1 MGKGRELSTIM
12 GPSRSERTC
21 KMKAVKPKKA
31 IRPKARKPKA
41 PSKAQIL
48 VVDDEM
54 DFATLIQK
62 SLSQSGYRVDAA
74 TSATQAIA
82 LQRKHSYDLALV
94 DLRMPEMTGLE
105 LLQYL
110 KVRDK
115 KIFVIIMTAYG
126 SFSVGIESLRKG
138 ACDYL
143 AKPFK
148 LNALKDKVA
157 EALHRRAQFI
167 EEQRVFP
174 QRSTMDEW

>member
-1 MGKGRELSTIM
+1 MTARPEKRISSKKILKKLTGKAHL
-12 GPSRSERTC
+12 
-21 KMKAVKPKKA
+21 
-31 IRPKARKPKA
+31 
-41 PSKAQIL
+41 L
-48 VVDDEM
+48 VVDDEV
-54 DFATLIQK
+54 DFAKMIQK
-62 SLSQSGYRVDAA
+62 TLVREGYHVDAA

-94 DLRMPEMTGLE
+94 DMRMPEMTGLE

-115 KIFVIIMTAYG
+115 KVFVIIMTAYG

-148 LNALKDKVA
+148 LNTLKEKVV
-157 EALHRRAQFI
+157 EALNRRIQYL
-167 EEQRVFP
+167 EEQRVFA
-174 QRSTMDEW
+174 QRATMDEL

>member
-1 MGKGRELSTIM
+1 MKKPARKKRSASKKPSKSLMGKAHL
-12 GPSRSERTC
+12 
-21 KMKAVKPKKA
+21 
-31 IRPKARKPKA
+31 
-41 PSKAQIL
+41 L
-48 VVDDEM
+48 VVDDEA
-54 DFATLIQK
+54 DFAKMIQK
-62 SLSQSGYRVDAA
+62 TLLQSGYRVDAA

-94 DLRMPEMTGLE
+94 DMRMPEMTGLE

-115 KIFVIIMTAYG
+115 KIFVLIMTAYG
-126 SFSVGIESLRKG
+126 SFSIGIEALRKG

-148 LNALKDKVA
+148 LKTLKDKVA
-157 EALHRRAQFI
+157 ESLKRRAQFL

-174 QRSTMDEW
+174 QRATVDEL